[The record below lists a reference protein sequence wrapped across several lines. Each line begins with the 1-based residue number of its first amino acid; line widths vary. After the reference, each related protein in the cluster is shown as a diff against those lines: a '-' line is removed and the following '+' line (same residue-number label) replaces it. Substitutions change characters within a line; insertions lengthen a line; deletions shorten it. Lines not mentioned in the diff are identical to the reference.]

1 MIDIMRR
8 MEKNNRKQASVSLF
22 FLICQKDMSKS
33 EQKDAKKSGKRQKYT
48 FAFLRKTMFEK

>member
-33 EQKDAKKSGKRQKYT
+33 EQKDAKKSEKRQKNT
-48 FAFLRKTMFEK
+48 FVFFTKNNA